1 MSPSTSSPRDA
12 WNRLRPDAVLAVK
25 DLLILLESDDGSSQ
39 DLFDVYL
46 YAKRLLA
53 DAMEAR
59 IKIDLDQPCE
69 AFHDLRGKLRSVM
82 EERYSAQLPAA
93 YLTVPYGSA
102 VHEKLFLTLLQRQGN
117 EVPASLLRIVTADSV
132 HTERR
137 VRELREL
144 GLDIVTGKAS
154 GSDTYKLNSL
164 ELDLSFLPTIIY
176 NTASSKKHRLM
187 PEPELKNLLEI
198 AD

>member
-1 MSPSTSSPRDA
+1 MSPSTSSPRDD

-25 DLLILLESDDGSSQ
+25 DLLNLLESDDGSSQ
-39 DLFDVYL
+39 DIFDVYL

-59 IKIDLDQPCE
+59 IKIDLDQPCK
-69 AFHDLRGKLRSVM
+69 AFHDLRGKLRSIM
-82 EERYSAQLPAA
+82 EDRYAAQLPAA
-93 YLTVPYGSA
+93 YLTVPYGSS

-137 VRELREL
+137 IRELREL
-144 GLDIVTGKAS
+144 GLDIVTAKAS
-154 GSDTYKLNSL
+154 GSDTYKLDSL
-164 ELDLSFLPTIIY
+164 EIDLSVLPTIIY

-187 PEPELKNLLEI
+187 PESELKDLLEI
-198 AD
+198 VD